1 HACALRHQI
10 RRAGRA
16 RDHLEDGAR
25 VIVAAEQ
32 CLWIEPARGIDD
44 RRDLG
49 MEDRTPRKQNLV
61 LPAPDNFS
69 VLDDHCPE
77 WPTPTL
83 LDRLDRQPRC
93 FFHEF
98 TIHCDHPCLLCAVP
112 SLPVRKSPCGAAAW
126 PLVCG

>member
-1 HACALRHQI
+1 I
-10 RRAGRA
+10 GRSGWA
-16 RDHLEDGAR
+16 PDHLEDGAR

-32 CLWIEPARGIDD
+32 CLWIESARRIDD

-49 MEDRTPRKQNLV
+49 MEDRTSRQQNPV
-61 LPAPDNFS
+61 LPTPDDFP
-69 VLDDHCPE
+69 VLDDHGPE
-77 WPTPTL
+77 WSAPAL

-98 TIHCDHPCLLCAVP
+98 TSHCDHPCLLCAVP
-112 SLPVRKSPCGAAAW
+112 SFPVRKSPCSAAAW